1 MHRPDVRG
9 REFVKPILE
18 FEVQKFNQVMDQWL
32 GMTSRKAAD
41 AVNSRMAF
49 LLMRIFA
56 ILPPHNLKEER
67 RRIRQ
72 YMNQPR
78 GDTHKD
84 VLIMFTAAG
93 RLVAYKSQR
102 KRKVGERP
110 RLKHLIVQKK
120 QRQKGRKGLYGQEMR
135 AAAEKLMRRSV
146 SSVGYLKSGLI
157 KAIRKFNG
165 HFTQLGGQ
173 KRKDGQGKVSANQ
186 AFVKML
192 QEYGHSASGGNVG
205 VHGGSK
211 TTARLAKPTK
221 TGLKEALASIDM
233 QVAPDQLARVQ
244 LVYRQAASMAFRD
257 ERAEMELVIQR
268 KLEEAASEAYE
279 REMRPSNRVGA
290 DTVGS

>member
-1 MHRPDVRG
+1 
-9 REFVKPILE
+9 VKPVLE
-18 FEVQKFNQVMDQWL
+18 FEVQKFNRVMDEWL
-32 GMTSRKAAD
+32 NLTSRKAAD
-41 AVNSRMAF
+41 AINSRMAF

-72 YMNQPR
+72 YMNQPK
-78 GDTHKD
+78 GDTHKS
-84 VLIMFTAAG
+84 VEIIFTAAG
-93 RLVAYKSQR
+93 RLVAYRAER
-102 KRKVGERP
+102 KRKVAERP
-110 RLKHLIVQKK
+110 RLKNLIVQKK
-120 QRQKGRKGLYGQEMR
+120 QRQKGRKGLYGQEMKL
-135 AAAEKLMRRSV
+135 AAEKLLRRAV
-146 SSVGYLKSGLI
+146 GSVGYLKSGLI

-211 TTARLAKPTK
+211 TTTRLAKPTK

-244 LVYRQAASMAFRD
+244 LVYRQAAAMAFRD
-257 ERAEMELVIQR
+257 ERMEMEMVIQR

-279 REMRPSNRVGA
+279 REMRPVNRVGA
-290 DTVGS
+290 HPVGA